1 MGLRTQFYLMH
12 SHLLM
17 QSFNLCKVVFIL
29 ITKAGTLK
37 LPWKSFT
44 KNYVC
49 TYLSKLRKC
58 MGVNGEALQLHA
70 VHKKLYSGIPI

>member
-17 QSFNLCKVVFIL
+17 QCFNLCKVVFIL

-37 LPWKSFT
+37 LPWKSFMCVLIYHT
-44 KNYVC
+44 SN
-49 TYLSKLRKC
+49 LRKC

-70 VHKKLYSGIPI
+70 VHKKLYSGTPL